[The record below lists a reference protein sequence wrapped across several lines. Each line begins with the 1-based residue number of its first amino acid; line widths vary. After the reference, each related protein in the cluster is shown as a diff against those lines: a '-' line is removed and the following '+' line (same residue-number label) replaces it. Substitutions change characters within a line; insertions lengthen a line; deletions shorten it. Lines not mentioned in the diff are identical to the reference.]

1 MTKMTNK
8 RKRTATSRENLGKPS
23 KWRLQHGGVGP
34 AVRDADPDTGTPVQ
48 HHRTV
53 DTLGVMLD
61 HNTITP
67 EMHEAG
73 CIFRTQFR
81 TASLDG
87 MRTTQLIRV
96 PGGSGDTLTERQ
108 ASARRRVAAVMEVV
122 GGPDTATG
130 SCLWHVVGLE
140 CSVREWAMRRG
151 WNGKPIPPPQGQ
163 GILIGALGILAAHY
177 GLVRRVADDRVGQRE
192 CEPA

>member
-1 MTKMTNK
+1 MATSK
-8 RKRTATSRENLGKPS
+8 RKTARTAPPENLGKPS

-53 DTLGVMLD
+53 DTLGVMLE

-81 TASLDG
+81 TASLNG

-108 ASARRRVAAVMEVV
+108 ASARCRIAAVMEVV

-140 CSVREWAMRRG
+140 CSVREWAIRRG

-163 GILIGALGILAAHY
+163 GILIGALGILAAHC
-177 GLVRRVADDRVGQRE
+177 GLVRRGADNTVGQPV

>member
-1 MTKMTNK
+1 MASK
-8 RKRTATSRENLGKPS
+8 RKTTRSTPRENLGTPS

-48 HHRTV
+48 HHRTA

-87 MRTTQLIRV
+87 MRTTQLIRM
-96 PGGSGDTLTERQ
+96 PGGTGDTLTERQ
-108 ASARRRVAAVMEVV
+108 ASARRRIAAVMEVV

-151 WNGKPIPPPQGQ
+151 WNGRPIPPPQGQ

-177 GLVRRVADDRVGQRE
+177 GLVRVRNVRTIAE
-192 CEPA
+192 PELEPA

>member
-1 MTKMTNK
+1 MASK
-8 RKRTATSRENLGKPS
+8 RKTTRSTPRENLGTPS

-34 AVRDADPDTGTPVQ
+34 AARDADPDTGTPVQ

-53 DTLGVMLD
+53 DTLGTMLE

-87 MRTTQLIRV
+87 MRTTQLIRM
-96 PGGSGDTLTERQ
+96 PGGTGDTLTERQ
-108 ASARRRVAAVMEVV
+108 ASARRRIAAVMEVV

-140 CSVREWAMRRG
+140 CSVREGAMRRG

-163 GILIGALGILAAHY
+163 GILIGALGVLATHY
-177 GLVRRVADDRVGQRE
+177 GLVRVRNVRTIAE
-192 CEPA
+192 PELEPA

>member
-1 MTKMTNK
+1 MAGK
-8 RKRTATSRENLGKPS
+8 RKITRTIPRENLGTPS
-23 KWRLQHGGVGP
+23 KWRLQHGCVGP

-61 HNTITP
+61 HNIITP

-87 MRTTQLIRV
+87 MRTTQIIRM
-96 PGGSGDTLTERQ
+96 PGGTGDTLTERQ
-108 ASARRRVAAVMEVV
+108 ASARRRIAAVMEVV

-163 GILIGALGILAAHY
+163 GILIGALGVLATHY
-177 GLVRRVADDRVGQRE
+177 GLVRVRNVRTIAE
-192 CEPA
+192 PELEPA

>member
-1 MTKMTNK
+1 MASK
-8 RKRTATSRENLGKPS
+8 RKTTRSTPRENLGTPS
-23 KWRLQHGGVGP
+23 NWRLQHGGVGP

-53 DTLGVMLD
+53 DTLGTMLE

-87 MRTTQLIRV
+87 MRTTQLIRM
-96 PGGSGDTLTERQ
+96 PGGTGDTLTERQ
-108 ASARRRVAAVMEVV
+108 ASARRRIAAVMEVV

-163 GILIGALGILAAHY
+163 GILIGALGVLATHY
-177 GLVRRVADDRVGQRE
+177 GLVRVRNVRTIAE
-192 CEPA
+192 PELEPA

>member
-1 MTKMTNK
+1 MASK
-8 RKRTATSRENLGKPS
+8 RKTTRSTPRENLGTPS

-53 DTLGVMLD
+53 DTLGVMLN

-87 MRTTQLIRV
+87 MRTTQIIRM
-96 PGGSGDTLTERQ
+96 PGGTGDTLTERQ
-108 ASARRRVAAVMEVV
+108 ASARRRIAAVMEVV

-163 GILIGALGILAAHY
+163 GILIGALGVLATHY
-177 GLVRRVADDRVGQRE
+177 GLVRVRNVRTIAE
-192 CEPA
+192 PELEPA

>member
-8 RKRTATSRENLGKPS
+8 RKRAATPRDDLGKPS

-53 DTLGVMLD
+53 DTLGVMLE

-81 TASLDG
+81 IASLDG
-87 MRTTQLIRV
+87 IRTTQLIRM
-96 PGGSGDTLTERQ
+96 PRGQSDTETERQ
-108 ASARRRVAAVMEVV
+108 VGARHKVAAAIDAAV
-122 GGPDTATG
+122 GMGSPSG
-130 SCLWHVVGLE
+130 SCLGHVVGLE
-140 CSVREWAMRRG
+140 CSIREWAMRQG
-151 WNGKPIPPPQGQ
+151 WNGRPIGPAQGQ
-163 GILIGALGILAAHY
+163 GILIGALGVLAAHY
-177 GLVRRVADDRVGQRE
+177 GLVSRPRA
-192 CEPA
+192 A